1 MVGSH
6 QTFDPPLMFHTRLHV
21 FWALT
26 AVAMIAA
33 GVGLV
38 ITDEAVGYACAV
50 IVWGLGSAAIALA
63 RPFDDA
69 PAERCKPRRR
79 SAWPETGTATSG
91 RRSTSPR
98 RRVRSGG
105 GDRA

>member
-6 QTFDPPLMFHTRLHV
+6 QTFDPPLVFATRLHV

-38 ITDEAVGYACAV
+38 IADEALGYACAL
-50 IVWGLGSAAIALA
+50 IVWGLGSAAIASA
-63 RPFDDA
+63 RPSADA

-79 SAWPETGTATSG
+79 T
-91 RRSTSPR
+91 PR
-98 RRVRSGG
+98 ARARSGPVSRHSPPPG
-105 GDRA
+105 ASQ